1 MENTHKVFPAQKG
14 ACTNMQHSTVL
25 NVALLI
31 STVSASFVGAKY
43 FGISVPVAGQLPLI
57 IYVALRGGSRIKLPY
72 KSPVLWFAITA
83 AFSSLI
89 SLFLPYWNLDGY
101 VSGNT
106 AFFITCTAVT
116 IPLIIAIYNLPDGYR
131 SLRWALTWACRFE
144 CIWGLAQLVIYT
156 IFSVNISQVVFG
168 DMLHLTNTNDW
179 LTIYNAGTAID
190 VRTEMRLTGTTQ
202 DGAFFGLFVV
212 IGLVLDNSK
221 LMKIAY
227 IIAAIVGVQRATLV
241 CMAVVFSA
249 YAVIW
254 LRSAKERNRRRS
266 FTAMDFL
273 LFIVG
278 VGIVTIVFVRYGDII
293 FARMALTL
301 ARFNVTGN
309 DGTDRH
315 LMYVPW
321 ILSILLIS
329 RPNVMLFG
337 VGLRSSGVLLSD
349 SHGPYYRFLNSY
361 MQGGRSWAVES
372 DVASVFGGCG
382 FVGGIVYI
390 YMFCHF
396 LKWCNR
402 DCKVLAIAILCFAAM
417 YDFSS
422 LMIGFL
428 IYSLLM
434 ANIKENRKIAS
445 EDLSFARS
453 STCRGAAHV

>member
-1 MENTHKVFPAQKG
+1 MKNTLKAIAVQKD
-14 ACTNMQHSTVL
+14 ACTNMQHSTAL
-25 NVALLI
+25 NITLLI
-31 STVSASFVGAKY
+31 STVSATFVGAKY
-43 FGISVPVAGQLPLI
+43 FGISVPVVGQLPLI
-57 IYVALRGGSRIKLPY
+57 IYVALRSGSRTRVPY

-101 VSGNT
+101 VSGNI
-106 AFFITCTAVT
+106 AFFITCTAVA

-131 SLRWALTWACRFE
+131 SLRWALSWACRFE
-144 CIWGLAQLVIYT
+144 CIWGLVQLVIYT
-156 IFSVNISQVVFG
+156 MFSINISQVVFG

-179 LTIYNAGTAID
+179 LTTYNAGTAID

-212 IGLVLDNSK
+212 IGLVLDNSR
-221 LMKIAY
+221 LMKLAY

-241 CMAVVFSA
+241 CMAVVFAA
-249 YAVIW
+249 YAIIW
-254 LRSAKERNRRRS
+254 LRRAKNRNRRRY
-266 FTAMDFL
+266 FTATSFSL
-273 LFIVG
+273 LIVG
-278 VGIVTIVFVRYGDII
+278 VGIAAIVFIRYGDII
-293 FARMALTL
+293 IARAALTL
-301 ARFNVTGN
+301 ARFNVSGN
-309 DGTDRH
+309 DGTNRH

-321 ILSILLIS
+321 ILSILLTS
-329 RPNVMLFG
+329 HPSVMLFG

-349 SHGPYYRFLNSY
+349 PDGPYYRFLNSY

-382 FVGGIVYI
+382 LVGGIAYV

-402 DCKVLAIAILCFAAM
+402 DCKVLAVAILIFAAM

-428 IYSLLM
+428 TYSLLM
-434 ANIKENRKIAS
+434 ANVKENRETAS
-445 EDLSFARS
+445 EDLSFAKS
-453 STCRGAAHV
+453 STLGVLHA